1 MAGHRE
7 QSGGAHGRPCETGD
21 LSSSGPLAQLDPVSR
36 DTAGVLVLVA
46 VLCLAVPG
54 AGTVVAEDPD
64 TDAQFYRHVTAGASG
79 VAQFG
84 GLDETMAIVSL

>member
-1 MAGHRE
+1 
-7 QSGGAHGRPCETGD
+7 
-21 LSSSGPLAQLDPVSR
+21 
-36 DTAGVLVLVA
+36 VLVLVA

-84 GLDETMAIVSL
+84 GPDETMAIVSL